1 MGDPK
6 THKNTHKA
14 DKDAQKSHMGV
25 RKTLRRHDVNAQ
37 VETLHR
43 LLNYHLPGDLAL
55 PVGHAAGARDF
66 GPLTEDRVKKFQR
79 DKKINFGTE
88 RYMSGV
94 VDDATW
100 SALTKKTA
108 AVVTIT
114 AIPKGVGLSDWFDRK
129 RPSFGLPPLNP
140 SPLFTPPPY
149 LTPPSPPPP
158 TPSPSTPSPSSPN
171 GLVLDSI
178 QAQTNGQIQ
187 YGSPVALPLR
197 GTSMYS
203 LQLQIVAI
211 ILDRGNKDVFHNEI
225 QFGFQYLENFG
236 PGSMGAGSKRDMGF
250 LAVLNQANILHGD
263 HLPLGVDR
271 LLHLDGHW
279 GFGIQEQ
286 IAITNSLS
294 NGSWSFQASGMPS
307 VSLDLFHSSNDKH
320 VLQLTGQG
328 GLILEVDPPMGPM
341 GSWGLKAGVG
351 GALGVSYSYSL

>member
-6 THKNTHKA
+6 THKA

-25 RKTLRRHDVNAQ
+25 RKTLRRHDVDGQ

-55 PVGHAAGARDF
+55 PVGHTSGARDF

-94 VDDATW
+94 VDEATW

-108 AVVTIT
+108 AVVTIKPVPNG
-114 AIPKGVGLSDWFDRK
+114 IGLSDWFDRK

-140 SPLFTPPPY
+140 PSPLLTPPPY
-149 LTPPSPPPP
+149 LTPPSPSPS
-158 TPSPSTPSPSSPN
+158 TPSPSTPSPSSPK
-171 GLVLDSI
+171 GPPVLDSI
-178 QAQTNGQIQ
+178 QASIGVPIQ
-187 YGSPVALPLR
+187 YGSPIAIPFSWR
-197 GTSMYS
+197 GTNMRS

-211 ILDRGNKDVFHNEI
+211 ILDRGNKDVFHNEF
-225 QFGFQYLENFG
+225 QFGFQYLENRG
-236 PGSMGAGSKRDMGF
+236 PGSLGAGSRRDVGF

-263 HLPLGVDR
+263 HLPLGLDR
-271 LLHLDGHW
+271 RLHLDGHW

-294 NGSWSFQASGMPS
+294 NGSWSFQGSGMPS
-307 VSLDLFHSSNDKH
+307 VNLDLLHWDGDKH

-328 GLILEVDPPMGPM
+328 GLILEVDPPMGPT

-351 GALGVSYSYSL
+351 GYLGLSYSYSL